1 MNCRGLK
8 TLLNV
13 ARKQLVIEKRAKK
26 TRHKPGFCNTKNA
39 KINVLRIVDAY
50 ALCEDPLSYVQRDV
64 RHE

>member
-26 TRHKPGFCNTKNA
+26 PGISRVFANTKNV
-39 KINVLRIVDAY
+39 KINALRIVDAY
-50 ALCEDPLSYVQRDV
+50 ALCVDQLSYVQRDV